1 MKHILVFHDRRQVE
15 ADELITGG
23 LQLLRAVQRAEFQQL
38 YRVLQ
43 RQVSGQRHLA
53 GVTGQMGPE
62 FQQLYS
68 VLQGQVS
75 GQRHLAGPE

>member
-43 RQVSGQRHLA
+43 RQVSGQRHL
-53 GVTGQMGPE
+53 VGPE
-62 FQQLYS
+62 
-68 VLQGQVS
+68 
-75 GQRHLAGPE
+75 